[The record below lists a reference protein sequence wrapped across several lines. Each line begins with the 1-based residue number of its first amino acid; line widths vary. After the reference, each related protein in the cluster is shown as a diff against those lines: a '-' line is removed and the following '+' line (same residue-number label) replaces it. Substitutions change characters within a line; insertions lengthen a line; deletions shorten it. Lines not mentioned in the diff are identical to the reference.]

1 MYPKELTDSMREE
14 LNSVGVK
21 DLVSVEDVDLAF
33 KEPNFLLVVNSV
45 CGCSGASM
53 RPGVVEALEER
64 PIKAY
69 SVFAGVD
76 FDATEHARS
85 KLEGFLP
92 SSPSVFLVKDGE
104 VVFALERSDIS
115 SRPYVEIKE
124 DLLKAFSDNNI

>member
-1 MYPKELTDSMREE
+1 MYPKELIEPMKEE

-21 DLVSVEDVDLAF
+21 DLLTKEDVDLAF
-33 KEPNFLLVVNSV
+33 KEPFFLLIVNSV

-53 RPGVVEALEER
+53 RPAVIEALEEQEV
-64 PIKAY
+64 KSF

-76 FDATEHARS
+76 FEATDYARS

-92 SSPSVFLVKDGE
+92 SSPSVFLVKNNK

-115 SRPYVEIKE
+115 GRPYFEVKE
-124 DLLKAFSDNNI
+124 DLLDALKQHS